1 MDLCRK
7 EYGKVSPIYR
17 PHVASPSQSYLTKFA
32 EIQQKK
38 KNTEKKVVILSF
50 KHSLKKNNLQ

>member
-32 EIQQKK
+32 EIKQKK
-38 KNTEKKVVILSF
+38 KNTEKKL
-50 KHSLKKNNLQ
+50 